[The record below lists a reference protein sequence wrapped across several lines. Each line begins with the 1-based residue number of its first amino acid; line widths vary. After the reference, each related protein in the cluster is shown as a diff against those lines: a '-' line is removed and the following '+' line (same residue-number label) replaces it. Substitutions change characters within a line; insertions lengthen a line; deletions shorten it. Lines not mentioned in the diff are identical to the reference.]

1 MRRKSKWLLGV
12 LGIVFSSIVI
22 VGCSSNSEQT
32 DGDAKDEGGNVSG
45 ELRVAHNAQP
55 PTLDPHMTTAGVTS
69 DMSRIAFET
78 LLTVDFDYQPMPMLA
93 ESVEESDEN
102 KDFTFH
108 LRAGVTLDNG
118 KDVTAEDVVASMNS
132 WLERSGVASEAFGNA
147 SFEEVDEYTV
157 VLELEESSSIALDVL
172 ASKEQFAAIMP
183 KEVIDEADAEG
194 VKDLIGTGPYEFV
207 EWKHD
212 QYVHFTK
219 FDDYQSVDVP
229 ADGLGGKKEAL
240 VKDIYF
246 DIVTDASTRVAGIQ
260 SGEYDIAFAIPF
272 ESYAQLMNAPNVN
285 LEPVYISNM
294 DLLYNK
300 QGGLME
306 DFKMREAVNTALDID
321 DILQASFADEEL
333 YLVDSGYMSKDIR
346 HWASDAGSDKY
357 NQNDPEKAKQLF
369 DEAGYN
375 GEEITI
381 MTTRD
386 YEHYY
391 NASVVIKEQLEQIGV
406 KASLEVFDWPTIVDR
421 REDPEAWD

>member
-1 MRRKSKWLLGV
+1 
-12 LGIVFSSIVI
+12 
-22 VGCSSNSEQT
+22 
-32 DGDAKDEGGNVSG
+32 
-45 ELRVAHNAQP
+45 
-55 PTLDPHMTTAGVTS
+55 
-69 DMSRIAFET
+69 
-78 LLTVDFDYQPMPMLA
+78 
-93 ESVEESDEN
+93 
-102 KDFTFH
+102 
-108 LRAGVTLDNG
+108 
-118 KDVTAEDVVASMNS
+118 
-132 WLERSGVASEAFGNA
+132 
-147 SFEEVDEYTV
+147 
-157 VLELEESSSIALDVL
+157 
-172 ASKEQFAAIMP
+172 
-183 KEVIDEADAEG
+183 
-194 VKDLIGTGPYEFV
+194 FV

-421 REDPEAWD
+421 REDPEAWDLFVNAFPFKSDPTQLLQINPEFAGGVDDPKVKELLDAIRTSPSQEEAKAYWDELQEYAWTEFLPITKLGTFSSIYAVSDKVEGFTVGQMGAMLWNTKVEE

>member
-1 MRRKSKWLLGV
+1 TRRSSDLLQTLQEDLDLTYLFIAHDISVVRHISDRIGVMYLGKIVEEAPTDSLIKNPLHPYTEALLSAVPMPNPKVKKDRIILKGDIPSPLNPPKGCVFHTRCPYAMDICKQIEPEKKEKEEGHYVACHLYNEEHMKGGMR
-12 LGIVFSSIVI
+12 
-22 VGCSSNSEQT
+22 NEE
-32 DGDAKDEGGNVSG
+32 KDEGGNVSG

-102 KDFTFH
+102 KVFTFH
-108 LRAGVTLDNG
+108 LREGVTFHNG
-118 KDVTAEDVVASMNS
+118 KEMTAEDVVASMNR

-272 ESYAQLMNAPNVN
+272 ESYAQLM
-285 LEPVYISNM
+285 
-294 DLLYNK
+294 
-300 QGGLME
+300 
-306 DFKMREAVNTALDID
+306 
-321 DILQASFADEEL
+321 
-333 YLVDSGYMSKDIR
+333 
-346 HWASDAGSDKY
+346 
-357 NQNDPEKAKQLF
+357 
-369 DEAGYN
+369 
-375 GEEITI
+375 
-381 MTTRD
+381 
-386 YEHYY
+386 
-391 NASVVIKEQLEQIGV
+391 
-406 KASLEVFDWPTIVDR
+406 
-421 REDPEAWD
+421 